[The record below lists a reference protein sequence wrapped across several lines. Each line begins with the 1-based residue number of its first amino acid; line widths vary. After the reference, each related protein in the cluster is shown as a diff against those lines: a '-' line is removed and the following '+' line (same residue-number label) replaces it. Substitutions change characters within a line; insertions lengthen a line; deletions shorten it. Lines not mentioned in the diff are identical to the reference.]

1 MLMPCQTH
9 VTSFERDLTLEGD
22 EQFVQF
28 LSSNVSRAMV
38 SLTDGKDRINSWK
51 SVPVPLEA
59 VEIDRVARQY
69 LHIKSRHVV
78 RWYNDDG
85 LE

>member
-1 MLMPCQTH
+1 MPCQTH